1 MPETG
6 LVVGTVLG
14 LLCVLLLLQSIY
26 RFVTDL
32 QDTTRHLTLTTEKTH
47 EQVLHVGE
55 DAVLLK
61 RGILHLSTNAM
72 HLADSQELIRRVLLP
87 HAHIFESDVD
97 ISTLHD
103 SKEQIERVD

>member
-14 LLCVLLLLQSIY
+14 LFCVAFLLHRQYCLI
-26 RFVTDL
+26 THL
-32 QDTTRHLTLTTEKTH
+32 QDTIRHLTLTAEQTH
-47 EQVLHVGE
+47 EYVLNFAD
-55 DAVLLK
+55 DAILLK
-61 RGILHLSTNAM
+61 RGHT

-87 HAHIFESDVD
+87 HAHTFESDVD

-103 SKEQIERVD
+103 SSEQIEAVN